1 MSMLERPSRRNHAP
15 KPSRR
20 RALRVLALALG
31 LVAVFV
37 IGVAFGQALD
47 DGPEPGGTTTI
58 VRTLTPLPQEPPP
71 RTVTVTVTEP

>member
-1 MSMLERPSRRNHAP
+1 MTIPERPNRHNRAS
-15 KPSRR
+15 KPPRR
-20 RALRVLALALG
+20 RALRVLGLALG

-37 IGVAFGQALD
+37 IGIAFGQALD
-47 DGPEPGGTTTI
+47 DGPEPGGSTTI

>member
-1 MSMLERPSRRNHAP
+1 MTIPERPNRHNRVS

-20 RALRVLALALG
+20 RALRVLGLALG

-37 IGVAFGQALD
+37 IGIAFGQALD
-47 DGPEPGGTTTI
+47 DGPEPGGSTTI